1 MLRTLFFCVLIV
13 VGGVLAKEKHKTEE
27 ASSVVPPTLPPHE
40 TTSTS
45 TTTTTTTTTSTTE
58 KPTTTSTTEK
68 PTTTSTTEKPTTT
81 STTEKPTTTST
92 VKPSTTPVP
101 PTPSP
106 TPQPANQV
114 GVWNVTEVVNNKT
127 SACIVAS
134 MAVNITVHYEK
145 VDPKNASLHW
155 NATQVFSVPASA
167 KASGTCGN
175 TSQSLTLS
183 WTIDNATLSLKF
195 QFDQN
200 NQSAFMLSSVKAS
213 IPATKALF
221 PDIALNATTF
231 ELSSLNKSDAIPLHQ
246 SYLCRAGVNFTL
258 ANSAQNKNATPAD
271 DLLLSQVQFQAF
283 AHVEENKFDTAVNCA
298 ADSAGTPDYI
308 PILVGLSLAAL
319 VIAVLAAYV
328 IGRRRSAARG
338 YLSM

>member
-45 TTTTTTTTTSTTE
+45 TTTTTTTTTTSTTE

-145 VDPKNASLHW
+145 VDPKNASLQW

-175 TSQSLTLS
+175 TSQSLILS

-200 NQSAFMLSSVKAS
+200 NQSAFMLSSVLECHPSVLCAS
-213 IPATKALF
+213 F
-221 PDIALNATTF
+221 R
-231 ELSSLNKSDAIPLHQ
+231 Q
-246 SYLCRAGVNFTL
+246 
-258 ANSAQNKNATPAD
+258 
-271 DLLLSQVQFQAF
+271 
-283 AHVEENKFDTAVNCA
+283 
-298 ADSAGTPDYI
+298 
-308 PILVGLSLAAL
+308 GL
-319 VIAVLAAYV
+319 
-328 IGRRRSAARG
+328 G
-338 YLSM
+338 YLRQHFTVSNSLLDY